1 MPEKIA
7 RRLARR
13 MAQLE
18 KAAEGFELEV
28 KYTEREVND
37 ILSVY
42 FDDHVF
48 ARRLLVE
55 WGFIDRESDGSS
67 YWRLK

>member
-1 MPEKIA
+1 MPEKIS

-13 MAQLE
+13 TAQLE
-18 KAAEGFELEV
+18 KAAEGFDFEV
-28 KYTEREVND
+28 KYTEREVNE
-37 ILSVY
+37 ILSAY

-48 ARRLLVE
+48 ARRLLFE
-55 WGFIDRESDGSS
+55 WGFIDRKLDGSS